1 MKMTARNEYWLIY
14 KILGLYENWLQ
25 RENPHLD
32 GEHFNLAVENRYEFD
47 KFMNIIRKG
56 AK

>member
-1 MKMTARNEYWLIY
+1 MTARNEYWLIY